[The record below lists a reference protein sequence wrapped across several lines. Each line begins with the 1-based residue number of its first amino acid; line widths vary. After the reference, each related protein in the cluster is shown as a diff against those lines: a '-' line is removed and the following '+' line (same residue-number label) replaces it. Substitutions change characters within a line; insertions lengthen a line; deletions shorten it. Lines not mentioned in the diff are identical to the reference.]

1 MKIGRNDKCWC
12 GSGKKYKACH
22 MSFDNRIKD
31 YWNRGYEVPDHSM
44 IKTPEQIEGIREAGK
59 KNTMVLDFIT
69 PYVKEGVSTGEL
81 NRLIEEYKRNRWNPS
96 LSWLSGVSKECLY
109 FY

>member
-1 MKIGRNDKCWC
+1 
-12 GSGKKYKACH
+12 
-22 MSFDNRIKD
+22 
-31 YWNRGYEVPDHSM
+31 M

-81 NRLIEEYKRNRWNPS
+81 NRLIEEYTREINESQLVLAIRGILKSVCISIDDVVCHGIPS
-96 LSWLSGVSKECLY
+96 NQDFKEWSDS
-109 FY
+109 